1 MIRWHAR
8 ARSLSL
14 QNRITLVTLLVFL
27 LGIWTVTL
35 YATRSLRDDFI
46 RVIGNQQYST
56 VSTLASQL
64 NDELADGLAQLGH
77 MAGEI
82 DPELLQSPQRLQ
94 DYLVRHSEHIRPF
107 NGGLRV
113 SDHDGRTLASFP
125 YSEDR
130 IGVSYADRDYMISAL
145 KDGRPNIG
153 KPAIGKILGTPV
165 IGLAYPIKS
174 TSGQTI
180 GAVVGAIILGDSSI
194 FQKIVKTRYGQTG
207 GYLIIAPRH
216 HIVVAGTDSGRNM
229 TPTPP
234 QGANI
239 MNDRYVAGYEGYGIA
254 LNSRGIEE
262 ISAAKR
268 IPVADWLLVSVLPT
282 AEAFAPLSAL
292 QQRVLMSAL
301 LLSMLAGALAWWL
314 VRRTLRKQ
322 FAPMLAATE
331 ALTDMSSHNH
341 IADQPLD
348 VKRQDEVG
356 RLIGSFN
363 VLLDSLRQRELALK
377 DSEQHYRTLAN
388 GGSALIWTPGTD
400 KQCNYVNEPW
410 LRFTGRTLEQETGQ
424 GRMEG
429 IHPDDFA
436 QCQERFT
443 SHFER
448 HEAFSME
455 YRLRHASGDY
465 RWILDDAAPR
475 YDSDGNFIGY
485 IGFCHDITER
495 KLATDALLR
504 AASVFSHAREGIVVT
519 STDGT
524 IVDAN
529 EAFTRITGFTREEA
543 IGRNPNILRSGSQPP
558 EFYESMWKQL
568 IEQGHWTGEIWNRR
582 KNGEVYAEL
591 LTISS
596 VCDSSGKPTNYIG
609 LFSDIT
615 AQKEHQRELESIAHY
630 DPLTGLPNR
639 VLLGDRLRQAMRQS
653 ERRNLL
659 LGVAYIDL
667 DGFKSINDNFGHQT
681 GDQFLI
687 AVAQA
692 MKDALREGDTIARLG
707 GDEFVV
713 ILLDLPSHQIAAPLL
728 ERLLAAAARPIHLHG
743 TGHRVSASIGVT
755 FYPQSEPADA
765 DQLLRQADQAMYQ
778 AKLAGKNRY
787 HFFDI
792 EQDRSTRGR
801 HESIERIREAIDND
815 EFTLYYQP
823 KVNMRDGSL
832 VGTEALLRWRHP
844 ERGMLL
850 PAEFLPAIEE
860 HALGKV
866 LGEWVIAQALAQIS
880 RWQKLGHAI
889 PVSIN
894 VGAYQLQQPDFVQ
907 RLSAAMALHPEVSPS
922 LLQLEVLETSALEEL
937 AHVSKVIAE
946 CRQLGIHFALD
957 DFGTGYS
964 SLTYL
969 KRLPAQA
976 LKIDQS
982 FVRDMLDNADDLAI
996 LEGIIG
1002 FAHAFARELIAEGVE
1017 TEAHGELLLQLGCEL
1032 GQGFGIAQP
1041 MPGNDMP
1048 TWVGS
1053 WTPPAAWTAARRIGR
1068 DALPALY
1075 AMVEHRS
1082 WIRQVTAYLSGQRD
1096 TPPDLDPGLC
1106 RFGSWLGS
1114 RLVKATPEEII
1125 EITAAS
1131 NLHEQAHRLARELI
1145 SDYHHGQRADISS
1158 RLAELEHLRDAL
1170 TRSLFSFCNE
1180 TADNRPAPALKTPYQ
1195 ARPSLR
1201 PTHAPRR
1208 NERKRRTTEQP
1219 T

>member
-1 MIRWHAR
+1 MIRWR
-8 ARSLSL
+8 ARTGSLSL
-14 QNRITLVTLLVFL
+14 QNRITLMTLLVFL
-27 LGIWTVTL
+27 LGIWSVTL
-35 YATRSLRDDFI
+35 YATRSLREDFI
-46 RVIGNQQYST
+46 QVIGNQQYST
-56 VSTLASQL
+56 VSTLATQL
-64 NDELADGLAQLGH
+64 NDELEEGLSQLGH

-82 DPELLQSPQRLQ
+82 DSDLLRSPQRLQ
-94 DYLVRHSEHIRPF
+94 DYLVSHSEHIRPF

-113 SDHDGRTLASFP
+113 ADHNGKTLASFP

-130 IGVSYADRDYMISAL
+130 IGISYADRDYMITAL
-145 KDGRPNIG
+145 TEGRANIG
-153 KPAIGKILGTPV
+153 KPTIGKLLGTPV

-174 TSGQTI
+174 ESGQTI

-194 FQKIVKTRYGQTG
+194 FQKIVRTRYGQTG

-216 HIVVAGTDSGRNM
+216 HIVVASTDNSRNM

-234 QGANI
+234 PGKNA

-254 LNSRGIEE
+254 LSSRGIEE

-268 IPVADWLLVSVLPT
+268 IPIADWLLVSVLPT

-314 VRRTLRKQ
+314 VRRTLRQQ
-322 FAPMLAATE
+322 FAPMLLATE
-331 ALTDMSSHNH
+331 ALTDMSSRNR

-348 VKRQDEVG
+348 VQRQDEVG
-356 RLIGSFN
+356 HLIGSFN
-363 VLLDSLRQRELALK
+363 VLLDSLRQREQALK

-388 GGSALIWTPGTD
+388 GGSALIWTSGTD
-400 KQCNYVNEPW
+400 QLCNYVNEPW
-410 LRFTGRTLEQETGQ
+410 LRFTGRTLTQETGR
-424 GRMEG
+424 GRTEG
-429 IHPDDFA
+429 VHPDDLA
-436 QCQERFT
+436 RCLET
-443 SHFER
+443 YVSHFER
-448 HEAFSME
+448 HEPFSLE
-455 YRLRHASGDY
+455 YRLRHASGEY
-465 RWILDDAAPR
+465 RWILDDATPR

-495 KLATDALLR
+495 RLATDALLR

-519 STDGT
+519 GTDGT
-524 IVDAN
+524 IVDTN

-543 IGRNPNILRSGSQPP
+543 IGHNPSILRSGNHLP

-568 IEQGHWTGEIWNRR
+568 LEQGHWTGEIWNRR

-596 VCDSSGKPTNYIG
+596 VCDSTGKPTNYIG

-630 DPLTGLPNR
+630 DALTGLPNR

-667 DGFKSINDNFGHQT
+667 DGFKSINDGFGHQT

-687 AVAQA
+687 AVAQG

-713 ILLDLPSHQIAAPLL
+713 ILLDLPSHQIAIPLL

-801 HESIERIREAIDND
+801 HESIERIREAIEND
-815 EFTLYYQP
+815 EFMLLYQP
-823 KVNMRDGSL
+823 KVNMRNGSL
-832 VGTEALLRWRHP
+832 VGTEALIRWRHP
-844 ERGMLL
+844 ELGTLL

-866 LGEWVIAQALAQIS
+866 LGEWVIAQALTQIS

-894 VGAYQLQQPDFVQ
+894 IGASQLQQHDFVE
-907 RLSAAMALHPEVSPS
+907 RLGAAMALHPDVSPS
-922 LLQLEVLETSALEEL
+922 LVQLEVLETSALEEL
-937 AHVSKVIAE
+937 AHVSKVIAD

-1002 FAHAFARELIAEGVE
+1002 FAHAFSRELIAEGVE

-1032 GQGFGIAQP
+1032 GQGFGIARP
-1041 MPGNDMP
+1041 MPGDDVP
-1048 TWVGS
+1048 AWVKR
-1053 WTPPAAWTAARRIGR
+1053 WTPPAVWSTARRIGR
-1068 DALPALY
+1068 DELPTLY
-1075 AMVEHRS
+1075 AMVEHRA
-1082 WIRQVTAYLSGQRD
+1082 WMRQVTAYLIGQRD
-1096 TPPDLDPGLC
+1096 TPPELDPGLC
-1106 RFGSWLGS
+1106 RFGGWLGS
-1114 RLVKATPEEII
+1114 KLVRAAPDEVAEIA
-1125 EITAAS
+1125 AAS
-1131 NLHEQAHRLARELI
+1131 KLHEQAHRMAQELI
-1145 SDYHHGQRADISS
+1145 SDCRHGKRANVGT
-1158 RLAELEHLRDAL
+1158 RLAELDRLRDAL
-1170 TRSLFSFCNE
+1170 TQSLFSFCNE
-1180 TADNRPAPALKTPYQ
+1180 AGESRPAPDRNTPHQ
-1195 ARPSLR
+1195 A
-1201 PTHAPRR
+1201 
-1208 NERKRRTTEQP
+1208 
-1219 T
+1219 

>member
-1 MIRWHAR
+1 MIRWR
-8 ARSLSL
+8 ARTASLSL
-14 QNRITLVTLLVFL
+14 QNRITLMTLLVFL
-27 LGIWTVTL
+27 LGIWSVTL
-35 YATRSLRDDFI
+35 YATRSLREDFI
-46 RVIGNQQYST
+46 QVIGNQQYST
-56 VSTLASQL
+56 VSTLATQL
-64 NDELADGLAQLGH
+64 NDELEEGLAQLGH

-82 DPELLQSPQRLQ
+82 DPDLLQSPQRLQ
-94 DYLVRHSEHIRPF
+94 DYLVRHSEHIRSF

-113 SDHDGRTLASFP
+113 SDHNGKTLASFP

-130 IGVSYADRDYMISAL
+130 IGMSYADRDYMITAL
-145 KDGRPNIG
+145 KEGRANIG
-153 KPAIGKILGTPV
+153 KPAIGKLLGTPV

-174 TSGQTI
+174 ASGQTI
-180 GAVVGAIILGDSSI
+180 GAVVGAIVLGDSSI
-194 FQKIVKTRYGQTG
+194 FQKIVRTRYGQTG

-216 HIVVAGTDSGRNM
+216 NIVVASTDNSRSM

-234 QGANI
+234 PGSNA

-254 LNSRGIEE
+254 LSSRGVEE

-268 IPVADWLLVSVLPT
+268 IPVADWFLVSVLPT

-314 VRRTLRKQ
+314 VRRTLRQQ
-322 FAPMLAATE
+322 FAPMLLATE
-331 ALTDMSSHNH
+331 ALTDMSSRNR
-341 IADQPLD
+341 IADQPLA

-356 RLIGSFN
+356 HLIGSFN
-363 VLLDSLRQRELALK
+363 VLLDSLRQREQALK

-388 GGSALIWTPGTD
+388 GGSALIWTSDTD
-400 KQCNYVNEPW
+400 KLRNYVNEPW
-410 LRFTGRTLEQETGQ
+410 LRFTGRTLAQETG
-424 GRMEG
+424 EG
-429 IHPDDFA
+429 WTEGVHPDDLA
-436 QCQERFT
+436 HCLET
-443 SHFER
+443 YVSHFER
-448 HEAFSME
+448 REPFSLE
-455 YRLRHASGDY
+455 YRLRHASGEY
-465 RWILDDAAPR
+465 RWILDDATPR

-495 KLATDALLR
+495 RLATDALLR

-519 STDGT
+519 GTDGT
-524 IVDAN
+524 IVDTN
-529 EAFTRITGFTREEA
+529 EAFTRITGFSREEA
-543 IGRNPNILRSGSQPP
+543 IGHNPSILRSGNHLP

-568 IEQGHWTGEIWNRR
+568 LEQGHWTGEIWNRR

-596 VCDSSGKPTNYIG
+596 VCDSTGKPTNYIG

-630 DPLTGLPNR
+630 DALTGLPNR
-639 VLLGDRLRQAMRQS
+639 VLLGDRLRQAMLQS
-653 ERRNLL
+653 ERRSLL

-667 DGFKSINDNFGHQT
+667 DGFKSINDGFGHQT

-687 AVAQA
+687 AVAQG
-692 MKDALREGDTIARLG
+692 MKDTLREGDTIARLG

-713 ILLDLPSHQIAAPLL
+713 ILLDLPSHQIAIPLL
-728 ERLLAAAARPIHLHG
+728 ERLLAAAARPIQLHG

-792 EQDRSTRGR
+792 EQDRCTRGR
-801 HESIERIREAIDND
+801 HESIERIREAIAND
-815 EFTLYYQP
+815 EFMLLYQP
-823 KVNMRDGSL
+823 KVNMRNGSL

-844 ERGMLL
+844 ERGTLL

-860 HALGKV
+860 HALGKA
-866 LGEWVIAQALAQIS
+866 LGEWVIAQALIQIS

-894 VGAYQLQQPDFVQ
+894 VGASQLQQHDFVE
-907 RLSAAMALHPEVSPS
+907 RLDTAIALHPDVSPS
-922 LLQLEVLETSALEEL
+922 LLQLEILETSALEEL
-937 AHVSKVIAE
+937 AHVSKVIAD

-1002 FAHAFARELIAEGVE
+1002 FAHAFSRELIAEGVE

-1032 GQGFGIAQP
+1032 GQGFGIARP
-1041 MPGNDMP
+1041 MPGDDIP
-1048 TWVGS
+1048 AWVKR
-1053 WTPPAAWTAARRIGR
+1053 WTPPAVWSTARRIGR
-1068 DALPALY
+1068 DELPTLY
-1075 AMVEHRS
+1075 AMVEHRA
-1082 WIRQVTAYLSGQRD
+1082 WMRQVTTYLVGQRD
-1096 TPPDLDPGLC
+1096 TPPELDPGLC

-1114 RLVKATPEEII
+1114 KLVKATPDEVAEIA
-1125 EITAAS
+1125 AAS
-1131 NLHEQAHRLARELI
+1131 KLHEQAHRMAQELI
-1145 SDYHHGQRADISS
+1145 SDSRHGKRTNVGS
-1158 RLAELEHLRDAL
+1158 RLAELDRLRDEL

-1180 TADNRPAPALKTPYQ
+1180 AGDSRPAPD
-1195 ARPSLR
+1195 
-1201 PTHAPRR
+1201 R
-1208 NERKRRTTEQP
+1208 NMSHQS
-1219 T
+1219 